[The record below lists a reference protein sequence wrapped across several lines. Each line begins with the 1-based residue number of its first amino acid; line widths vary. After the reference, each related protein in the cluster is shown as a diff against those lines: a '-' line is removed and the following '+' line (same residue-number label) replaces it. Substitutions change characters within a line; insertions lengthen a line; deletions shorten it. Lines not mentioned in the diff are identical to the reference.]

1 MEKYLIDRYK
11 SIRATRMVFSIT
23 EVLCIIGAYET
34 SGIIRGLFACIALL
48 QFIMLAIW
56 EERYESIKQVRN
68 GKRKKLLML
77 IVPAITLG
85 MYIGT
90 EIEALKYITIGI
102 MILYIAI
109 IVGGYI
115 IESHNID

>member
-1 MEKYLIDRYK
+1 
-11 SIRATRMVFSIT
+11 
-23 EVLCIIGAYET
+23 
-34 SGIIRGLFACIALL
+34 
-48 QFIMLAIW
+48 
-56 EERYESIKQVRN
+56 
-68 GKRKKLLML
+68 ML

>member
-11 SIRATRMVFSIT
+11 SIRATRVVFSIT

-48 QFIMLAIW
+48 QFIMLSIW
-56 EERYESIKQVRN
+56 EEKYESIKQVRN

-77 IVPAITLG
+77 IVPTITLG

-102 MILYIAI
+102 MVLYIAI

-115 IESHNID
+115 MESHNID